1 MHLFHRFQYLILG
14 LLIGGL
20 IDSLSVSTETVVPI
34 AGGLGAFLVGFWL
47 VRKRNE
53 R

>member
-1 MHLFHRFQYLILG
+1 MHLFHRHQYLILG
-14 LLIGGL
+14 FLVGGL
-20 IDSLSVSTETVVPI
+20 IDSMAASNETLIPI

-47 VRKRNE
+47 VRKRSE